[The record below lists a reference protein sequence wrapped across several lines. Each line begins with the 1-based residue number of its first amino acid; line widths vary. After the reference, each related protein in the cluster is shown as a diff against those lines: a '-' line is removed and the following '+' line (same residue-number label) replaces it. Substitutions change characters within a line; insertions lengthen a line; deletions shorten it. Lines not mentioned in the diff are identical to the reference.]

1 MTLSIQAPSLSCSRT
16 DRGRVKLVRVD
27 SHRMATM
34 KLLLRPSPKIWSRR
48 QPGFGFADGP
58 TLDFNGEMLI
68 SFVGADATEAL
79 FT

>member
-1 MTLSIQAPSLSCSRT
+1 
-16 DRGRVKLVRVD
+16 
-27 SHRMATM
+27 MATT

-68 SFVGADATEAL
+68 AFVGADATEAL

>member
-1 MTLSIQAPSLSCSRT
+1 MART
-16 DRGRVKLVRVD
+16 
-27 SHRMATM
+27 
-34 KLLLRPSPKIWSRR
+34 KLLLRPLPKVWSRR

-68 SFVGADATEAL
+68 AFVGADATEAQ

>member
-1 MTLSIQAPSLSCSRT
+1 M
-16 DRGRVKLVRVD
+16 VRVD